1 MGNVVLLA
9 ALAAAGRAGAAAG
22 SVPCGAARPS
32 LEQISNAE
40 GLVIAPDGTIYFSQP
55 FVGSNMQYLGRY
67 RPPYDQPPETRWVDM
82 GGNALGIA
90 LDPQRKVL
98 YAGSR
103 TLKKLLRVTLADP
116 PTLRALADAEEGI
129 NGVTLGEDGAVYYS
143 DQDGG
148 HLYRVDPEGAKTR
161 VTASPITEPNGIAFG
176 PDGKLYVVSW
186 KTTEVTRLDLAN
198 GAEVGRVL
206 FATLPQ
212 VKGDG
217 IAFDARGRLYAT
229 ASSTLYEI
237 SPDGKEV
244 HPLGR
249 TAGANI
255 EFGAGA
261 LACTDMYIA
270 GVGQGIRRFQHD
282 TVGLDVPWH
291 RPAPYVASP
300 PPPSSSLAKG
310 MEGGVEG
317 GVEGSTVGGPLGG
330 VIGGTGTEPVLD
342 YDQPPRLIK
351 SAKPTYP
358 PEAFEKKIEGTVL
371 LEIVIDANG
380 HVVRE
385 RVTQSIPLLDAAAI
399 QAVRQWI
406 FSPALRHGRSVTTVA
421 HAPVTFRLDG
431 PLDRATPPVPSPAP
445 TPPAIAFP
453 GQYAPSPPEWKHPVW
468 PSGCRR
474 FQGEEKAACLE
485 FVAFDYG
492 RLSRYAAANAALS
505 PPRPGEARVV
515 FFGDSITDNWSKE
528 GYGGFFPGKPYL
540 NRGIGGQST
549 SQMLLRFR
557 ADVIGPKP
565 RVVVILAGT
574 NDVAG
579 NSGPVALEVIKQ
591 NLTSMA
597 ELARLHGVRV
607 VLASLLPVSDDK
619 RDGKGVP
626 LLRTKDRP
634 PESLRSLNTWMAEY
648 ARANGHVYLD
658 YFSAMADAGG
668 AFKPELNDDGL
679 HPNAA
684 GYAVMAPRA
693 EKAIAQAVARR

>member
-1 MGNVVLLA
+1 MGRVVLLA
-9 ALAAAGRAGAAAG
+9 VLAAAGSRPAAAG
-22 SVPCGAARPS
+22 SIPCGAARPG
-32 LEQISNAE
+32 LEQISSAE

-55 FVGSNMQYLGRY
+55 FVGPNTQYLGRY

-82 GGNALGIA
+82 GGNALGII

-103 TLKKLLRVTLADP
+103 TLKKLLRVTLSDP
-116 PTLRALADAEEGI
+116 PTLKPLADAEEGI

-161 VTASPITEPNGIAFG
+161 VTTTPITEPNGIAFG

-186 KTTEVTRLDLAN
+186 KTTEVTRLTIVN
-198 GAEVGRVL
+198 GAEAGREL
-206 FATLPQ
+206 FTTLPQ

-217 IAFDARGRLYAT
+217 IAFDARGRIYAT

-270 GVGQGIRRFQHD
+270 GVGQGVRRFQHD
-282 TVGLDVPWH
+282 TAGLDVPWH
-291 RPAPYVASP
+291 RMAPSPASP
-300 PPPSSSLAKG
+300 PPA
-310 MEGGVEG
+310 
-317 GVEGSTVGGPLGG
+317 
-330 VIGGTGTEPVLD
+330 
-342 YDQPPRLIK
+342 
-351 SAKPTYP
+351 
-358 PEAFEKKIEGTVL
+358 
-371 LEIVIDANG
+371 
-380 HVVRE
+380 
-385 RVTQSIPLLDAAAI
+385 
-399 QAVRQWI
+399 
-406 FSPALRHGRSVTTVA
+406 
-421 HAPVTFRLDG
+421 
-431 PLDRATPPVPSPAP
+431 
-445 TPPAIAFP
+445 PPAIAFP
-453 GQYAPSPPEWKHPVW
+453 GQYAPSPPEWRYPVW

-474 FQGEEKAACLE
+474 FPGEETACLE

-492 RLSRYAAANAALS
+492 RLSRYAAANAALT

-515 FFGDSITDNWSKE
+515 FFGDSITDNWSKA

-549 SQMLLRFR
+549 SQMVLRFR

-574 NDVAG
+574 NDLAG
-579 NSGPVALEVIKQ
+579 NSGPVALDVVEQ

-597 ELARLHGVRV
+597 ELARLHDVRV

-619 RDGKGVP
+619 RDRNGMP
-626 LLRTKDRP
+626 LLRTKDRR
-634 PESLRSLNTWMAEY
+634 PESLRALNAWMAEY

-658 YFSAMADAGG
+658 YFSAMADPSG

-693 EKAIAQAVARR
+693 EKAIAQALARR